1 MAECKLCDKEQ
12 SIVSVT
18 DMQIPVGERCYTKLI
33 TKDVI
38 WDSGTKLKKLEEQL
52 KIAE

>member
-1 MAECKLCDKEQ
+1 MSECKLCDKEK

-18 DMQIPVGERCYTKLI
+18 GMQIPIGERCYTKMI

-38 WDSGTKLKKLEEQL
+38 WDSETKLKKIEEML
-52 KIAE
+52 NIG